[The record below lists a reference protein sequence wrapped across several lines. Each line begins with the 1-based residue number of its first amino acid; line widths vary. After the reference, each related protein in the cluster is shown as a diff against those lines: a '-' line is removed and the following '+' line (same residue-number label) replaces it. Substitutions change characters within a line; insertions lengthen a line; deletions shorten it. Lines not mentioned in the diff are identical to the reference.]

1 MNKNLEICNQTVT
14 SINSKKHPW
23 FRVKTEYIEGY
34 IDDEN
39 NQIWPTMK
47 QLSLKHAI
55 PFAYLRKIA
64 SEQKWTIEKN
74 NYITHFEHIRQ
85 QEKIKHL
92 AKKSTKFDER
102 CIKIAEEGITKLE
115 KHLCEPIIE
124 GDEGETRAFF
134 RVDDLELIA
143 KTLEKFQKIG
153 RLALG
158 NSTDNITKSIKA
170 SANTMTF
177 TEGLDLVSR
186 QIKSNPDLAHKIE
199 LEILDE

>member
-1 MNKNLEICNQTVT
+1 MDNTLEICNQTVT
-14 SINSKKHPW
+14 GINSKKHPW
-23 FRVKTEYIEGY
+23 FRVKTEYIEGH
-34 IDDEN
+34 IDADN
-39 NQIWPTMK
+39 NQVWPTMK

-74 NYITHFEHIRQ
+74 NYITHFEHVRQ

-115 KHLCEPIIE
+115 EYLSAPIIDD
-124 GDEGETRAFF
+124 GEGETRVFF
-134 RVDDLELIA
+134 NIDGLELIA

-158 NSTDNITKSIKA
+158 NSTDNITKNIKA
-170 SANTMTF
+170 SANSMSF
-177 TEGLDLVSR
+177 TDGLDLVAR